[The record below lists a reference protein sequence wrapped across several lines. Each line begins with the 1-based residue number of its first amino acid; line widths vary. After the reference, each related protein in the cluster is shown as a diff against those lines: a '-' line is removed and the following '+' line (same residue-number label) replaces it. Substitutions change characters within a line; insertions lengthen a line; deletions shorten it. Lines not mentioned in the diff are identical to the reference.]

1 MVAGDGSVQYTSCA
15 RQYDCFT
22 NFNLKGDIMSIK
34 ELVDRIIEDGV
45 ITKAEHEEFLLKV
58 KENGK
63 IDSEES
69 KQISRLRKMIEKGEL
84 KIE

>member
-1 MVAGDGSVQYTSCA
+1 
-15 RQYDCFT
+15 
-22 NFNLKGDIMSIK
+22 MSIK

-69 KQISRLRKMIEKGEL
+69 KQISRLREMIEKGEL